1 MYIVRGDKVDFNYKS
16 FLQALRAWG
25 RSDRE
30 LYYYSKMSGEIY
42 IGNLKDNLD
51 CSDLER
57 AFTNQ
62 ELREQQLK
70 RSENK

>member
-1 MYIVRGDKVDFNYKS
+1 MYIVRGLTVDFNYKS

-25 RSDRE
+25 RSDLE

-42 IGNLKDNLD
+42 IGNLKDDLN

-57 AFTNQ
+57 AFSNQ
-62 ELREQQLK
+62 DLRKEMEK
-70 RSENK
+70 RSEKK